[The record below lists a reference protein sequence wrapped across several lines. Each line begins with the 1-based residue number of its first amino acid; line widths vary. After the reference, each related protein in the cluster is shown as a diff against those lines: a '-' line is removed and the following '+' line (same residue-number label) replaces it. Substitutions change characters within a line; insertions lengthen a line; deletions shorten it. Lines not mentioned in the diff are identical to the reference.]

1 MGCWCPVGTVKHRPR
16 RQPRPAATAAPVPT
30 VSARPRRRRVK
41 VFSQVFFKKLARCGA
56 ELHGLNR
63 RSRWKKSS
71 GRGARRWCPVGTV
84 QRRPSRQARTQAIA
98 PGAGA
103 VAPSPPL
110 PQAKPRALCHPKRG
124 TSVPPFWS
132 RGRQG
137 RWCPV
142 GTVQR
147 RPSRQARPT
156 PLATPRPWDSVPHP
170 ATFEKV
176 DETFTRLYPAF
187 AEGPALAEGEKA
199 A

>member
-1 MGCWCPVGTVKHRPR
+1 MSRAFGTSGFKPGVPGGTIRALGCWCPVGTVKHRPR

-84 QRRPSRQARTQAIA
+84 QRRPSRQAR
-98 PGAGA
+98 
-103 VAPSPPL
+103 
-110 PQAKPRALCHPKRG
+110 
-124 TSVPPFWS
+124 
-132 RGRQG
+132 
-137 RWCPV
+137 
-142 GTVQR
+142 
-147 RPSRQARPT
+147 PT

-176 DETFTRLYPAF
+176 DETFTCLYPAF